1 MVNQNKEN
9 KVTKIS
15 RDNNFDLLRLFA
27 ALQVVIY
34 HGLFHLELGRFS
46 NLSGF
51 IDYFPGVLMFFTI
64 SGFLI
69 FSSYSRNKNLKQYIV
84 NRVLRIYPGLWL
96 CFLITLI
103 LLLGFNVINFSQL
116 FSFTMAKWTIAQ
128 LTFFQFWTPDLLRSW
143 GVHTPNGSLWTIPVE
158 VQFYV
163 FLPFIIV
170 CFKRLRL
177 VYKFA
182 FFIIISIL
190 FNNYLIS
197 MMGKN
202 MSELINLSKNSLLPY
217 LYCFLTGSLIYQY
230 WNFLKRFI
238 EGKALFWLI
247 LFFAFCLATDTKP
260 AYYPIG
266 LLQLVSNLILSI
278 LTISLAFTLPDF
290 GKILKGNDISYGVYI
305 YHMLVINS
313 LLSLGYVGKFQFL
326 LVTIFITVIISTISW
341 MLVERKALL
350 LKNRITQTTLSRPI
364 SKKA

>member
-1 MVNQNKEN
+1 MVNQNTEN
-9 KVTKIS
+9 KIAKIS

-34 HGLFHLELGRFS
+34 HGLFHFELERFT
-46 NLSGF
+46 NLAGF

-69 FSSYSRNKNLKQYIV
+69 FSSYSRNNNLKQYIF
-84 NRVLRIYPGLWL
+84 NRILRIYPGLWL

-103 LLLGFNVINFSQL
+103 LLLVFNVINFSQL
-116 FSFTMAKWTIAQ
+116 FSFTMVKWIIAQ
-128 LTFFQFWTPDLLRSW
+128 LTFFQFWTPDLVRSW

-158 VQFYV
+158 LQFYV
-163 FLPFIIV
+163 FLPFIVIF
-170 CFKRLRL
+170 FKRIRL
-177 VYKFA
+177 VYKFI

-197 MMGKN
+197 MIGKN
-202 MSELINLSKNSLLPY
+202 MNELVKLEKNSLLPY
-217 LYCFLTGSLIYQY
+217 LYCFLTGSLIYHY
-230 WNFLKRFI
+230 WNYLKKFI
-238 EGKALFWLI
+238 EGKALIWLI

-260 AYYPIG
+260 AYYPG
-266 LLQLVSNLILSI
+266 SLLQLVSNLILSI
-278 LTISLAFTLPDF
+278 LTISLAFTLPNL

-326 LVTIFITVIISTISW
+326 LETIFITVIISTISW
-341 MLVERKALL
+341 IFVERKALL
-350 LKNRITQTTLSRPI
+350 LKNRIKQTAPGKPI
-364 SKKA
+364 SEKA